1 MACAMNA
8 VFINNDERRTQRISW
23 GVGVGGRIQLELVV
37 RLTESSESYIGQVN
51 DIYRL

>member
-23 GVGVGGRIQLELVV
+23 RGGGGRIQLELVV
-37 RLTESSESYIGQVN
+37 RLTESSESCIGQVN